1 MNYEEFAK
9 QFFYKSY
16 QLKKI
21 HHQQMIDECLQGEIF
36 ALLYIKQ
43 RNDYVL
49 PSEISDE
56 MKISS
61 ARVATILNNL
71 EHKDLIKREIDPT
84 DRRRILVSLTPSGDE
99 RAKRHN
105 QKVIQLIARML
116 ESLGEQDAKE
126 FVRITGR
133 IVDLALEKVDD

>member
-1 MNYEEFAK
+1 MDYEESAK
-9 QFFYKSY
+9 QFLFKSY

-21 HHQQMIDECLQGEIF
+21 HHQQMIDECLQGEVF
-36 ALLYIKQ
+36 ALLYIER
-43 RNDYVL
+43 RNDFVL

-71 EHKDLIKREIDPT
+71 ERKGLIKREIDPV

-99 RAKRHN
+99 RAKQNNR
-105 QKVIQLIARML
+105 KVIQLITSML
-116 ESLGEQDAKE
+116 ESLGERDAGE

-133 IVDLALEKVDD
+133 IVDLAIETADD